1 MTFFTFFKQDFCNLF
16 ASFIRKS
23 CLRDISDVPV
33 VIANDIETWFVTDQ
47 YIEKLFQSI
56 HKEADTRMALHA
68 LYRNT
73 NAVIVSKDDDELV
86 LLVYTFVLK
95 NITSRSCMKTDN
107 DKFIEVGKIV
117 EYYGKNVIQKLLH
130 IHAVTGCD
138 TTSYL
143 HSVEKI
149 KVFKK
154 SMNSKEKM
162 NLLQDTGVPSTI
174 DEKTVGKVSKF
185 IQNCATLE

>member
-1 MTFFTFFKQDFCNLF
+1 
-16 ASFIRKS
+16 
-23 CLRDISDVPV
+23 
-33 VIANDIETWFVTDQ
+33 
-47 YIEKLFQSI
+47 
-56 HKEADTRMALHA
+56 MALHA

-117 EYYGKNVIQKLLH
+117 EYYGKNVIQKLPH

-138 TTSYL
+138 TTPYL